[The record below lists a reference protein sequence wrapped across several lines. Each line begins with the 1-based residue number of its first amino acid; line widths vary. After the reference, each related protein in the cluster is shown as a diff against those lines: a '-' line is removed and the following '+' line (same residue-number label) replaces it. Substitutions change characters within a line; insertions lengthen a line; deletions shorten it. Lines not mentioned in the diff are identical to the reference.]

1 MNDFNF
7 FERISFFHKG
17 VYYQVRQGMPM
28 NQAIGFSF
36 EDSWRYPEE
45 DNKLSNFVILIEY
58 INTELCL
65 YKRIDKRSVELFKN
79 LQEEVMKIDLKS
91 YMSEYELEVF
101 NGCLMVLNADLKVY
115 PIV

>member
-7 FERISFFHKG
+7 FERIAFFHKG

-36 EDSWRYPEE
+36 DDSWRYPEE
-45 DNKLSNFVILIEY
+45 ENKLSNFVTLIEY

-65 YKRIDKRSVELFKN
+65 YKRIDKKSVELFKN
-79 LQEEVMKIDLKS
+79 LLEEVLKIDLKS
-91 YMSEYELEVF
+91 YMSEYEIEMF
-101 NGCLMVLNADLKVY
+101 KEYIMVLNADLKVY